1 MGNKRTSYKRRI
13 GAGDRIKREALRVL
27 PTLCPSEHLQA
38 LAQLDQAI
46 KNGQAQWAQEADTE
60 ETPPPKAKGAQNNI
74 KRPDEALE
82 GQNDPL

>member
-27 PTLCPSEHLQA
+27 PTLCPTEHLKA

-46 KNGQAQWAQEADTE
+46 KNGQAKWAQDADTE
-60 ETPPPKAKGAQNNI
+60 EIPPAEGKGAENDI
-74 KRPDEALE
+74 KRPDGALE
-82 GQNDPL
+82 GQDDPL